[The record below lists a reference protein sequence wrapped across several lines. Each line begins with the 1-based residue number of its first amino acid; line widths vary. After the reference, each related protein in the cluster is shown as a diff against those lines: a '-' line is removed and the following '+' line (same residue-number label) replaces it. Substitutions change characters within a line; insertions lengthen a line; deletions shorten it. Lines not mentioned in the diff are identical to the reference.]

1 MEIKYILLILI
12 SIFTSFVFGQ
22 DKVVSY
28 TYIRFDNEYQNSTYQ
43 YVGYDR
49 IFVINKEDQLIV
61 FDIIPLIGSRFYS
74 NNNIENQF
82 SDYRINTSFKYNR
95 NWYINTNLS
104 LLNSKEWSPFLF
116 DVLVRYSKGK
126 YSTEFFIERE
136 SVGNPIT
143 NQLKY
148 ISTTESLS
156 LDYRIIKRLLIVNA
170 ISNSKISDG
179 NIRLSNTSRVI
190 YTLNSISYID
200 FRIRRVTNSEF
211 SPYYFSPDKINQYN
225 FGYGL
230 NKVYRGVT
238 INLYVGSGL
247 QIIDNEDVI
256 MSNYDLKLSK
266 VFNNK
271 YYIEVSNSSKNFDT
285 YIYNAI
291 NVKFTILIK

>member
-1 MEIKYILLILI
+1 MEIKYILVILI
-12 SIFTSFVFGQ
+12 SIFTSFLFGQ

-43 YVGYDR
+43 YVGYDKS
-49 IFVINKEDQLIV
+49 FVINKEEQTIT
-61 FDIIPLIGSRFYS
+61 FDVIPLIGSRVYS

-104 LLNSKEWSPFLF
+104 FLNSKEWSPFFF
-116 DVLVRYSKGK
+116 DGLIRYSKGK

-136 SVGNPIT
+136 SVGNPTT
-143 NQLKY
+143 NQLRY

-156 LDYRIIKRLLIVNA
+156 LDYKIIKRLLIVNA
-170 ISNSKISDG
+170 ISKSKITDG
-179 NIRLSNTSRVI
+179 NIRVSHISRLI
-190 YTLNSISYID
+190 YTLNDISYID
-200 FRIRRVTNSEF
+200 FRLRRMTNSNW

-230 NKVYRGVT
+230 NKVYKGVT
-238 INLYVGSGL
+238 VNLYVGSGL

-256 MSNYDLKLSK
+256 MSSYDLKLSK

-285 YIYNAI
+285 YIYNTI